1 VKRRLLLGVAAA
13 LIVGLLAAHWA
24 ALPVLRRMGHFLA
37 LSEPLEHA
45 DAIVVLAGGYPD
57 RILEAAALYREGWAP
72 RIVLGREPDNAGYRK
87 LTALGVSMPRL
98 FEVNRSIA
106 EQLGVPPDA
115 IAVVEH
121 PAGSTY
127 DEAQEVIDTVLRQGY
142 HTILL
147 VTSKYHSQRAAQIY
161 RALAAD
167 RVRIVV
173 RAARD
178 DDFDPDAWWHD
189 RVSTRRAIFEYQ
201 KLLAFLVIDRWRLP
215 GVTTPTLAP
224 ATTPRT

>member
-1 VKRRLLLGVAAA
+1 MNRRLLLGLAALLVGVAVAYVAA
-13 LIVGLLAAHWA
+13 V
-24 ALPVLRRMGHFLA
+24 PVMRRMGHFLT

-72 RIVLGREPDNAGYRK
+72 RILLGREPDNGGYRK
-87 LTALGVSMPRL
+87 LIALGVSMPRL
-98 FEVNRSIA
+98 FEVNRMIA
-106 EQLGVPPDA
+106 EQLGVPPEA

-127 DEAQEVIDTVLRQGY
+127 DEAEEVIDTVLRQGY
-142 HTILL
+142 RSIVL
-147 VTSKYHSQRAAQIY
+147 VTSKYHSQRAARIY
-161 RALAAD
+161 RALAGD
-167 RVRIVV
+167 RVHIVV

-178 DDFDPDAWWHD
+178 DDFDPDAWWHN

-201 KLLAFLVIDRWRLP
+201 KLLAFLLIDRWRLP
-215 GVTTPTLAP
+215 RVATPPSAP
-224 ATTPRT
+224 LPTPPR